1 MKCFY
6 HQKKDAVGTCQNC
19 GKGLCKECAGKYTPC
34 LCDDC
39 AVNIKLIEENEKE
52 QKRKDAL
59 IDTTSEFIAAII
71 KGSIAVLIWY
81 LIVNKAM
88 DTPFDVSQLFI
99 FFLPFGW
106 ALFTY
111 LEQYLPPIFLSGVFL
126 WIYLALKFVVSI
138 LLGVPCFIYQVI
150 KFIIKLITNRKSN

>member
-6 HQKKDAVGTCQNC
+6 HEKKDAVGTCQNC

-39 AVNIKLIEENEKE
+39 AVNIKLTEENEKE
-52 QKRKDAL
+52 QRRKDAL

-88 DTPFDVSQLFI
+88 DTPFDV
-99 FFLPFGW
+99 G
-106 ALFTY
+106 
-111 LEQYLPPIFLSGVFL
+111 
-126 WIYLALKFVVSI
+126 
-138 LLGVPCFIYQVI
+138 
-150 KFIIKLITNRKSN
+150 